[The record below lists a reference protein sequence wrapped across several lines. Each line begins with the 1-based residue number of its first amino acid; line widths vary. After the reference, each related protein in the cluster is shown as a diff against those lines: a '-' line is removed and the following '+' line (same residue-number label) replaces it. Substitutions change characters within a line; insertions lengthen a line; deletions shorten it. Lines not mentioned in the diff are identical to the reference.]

1 MDMILAVFGNMFSD
15 GNTMLMA
22 LLIFLAAGT
31 LAFSVMAA
39 LRVRG
44 AVKKRTS
51 RILSE
56 QERASQGRSLQGSSA
71 KALTKLIDYTT
82 KHYSETNQE
91 HMKVLRRRLV
101 QAGIYDPRGVAFFF
115 IGRTALAIGVAAAIF
130 IFLPLMKPVGGSM
143 FWLLI
148 VAGGVAGYAGPS
160 MYVDRRISARTLQHR
175 SGFPDFMD
183 LLVVCADSGLSLEAS
198 FERVGRE
205 IGQGYPSLSA
215 NIHLTN
221 LEIRAGRG
229 LKEALENFADRLALE
244 EARAFAT
251 LINQSIDLGSSIT
264 DAMRVYS
271 DDMRHKRLSRAEEKA
286 YALPAKLAVPMMV
299 CIFPV
304 LFVVI
309 LCPVI
314 VRMVTGTW
322 CARPPRQTRHGPAR
336 GLPSRSSPSLARP
349 VLSGRWPGR
358 PIRAWGGGIRA
369 GGGPERVMSIRVAR
383 ILIVGAACLTSA
395 CSTAPKLS
403 DDTTGA
409 VQKDGGVTGILS

>member
-1 MDMILAVFGNMFSD
+1 MDMILAVFGNMLSD

-148 VAGGVAGYAGPS
+148 VAGGVAGYVGPS

-221 LEIRAGRG
+221 LEIRAGRA

-309 LCPVI
+309 LLPVI
-314 VRMVTGTW
+314 VRLHV
-322 CARPPRQTRHGPAR
+322 
-336 GLPSRSSPSLARP
+336 
-349 VLSGRWPGR
+349 
-358 PIRAWGGGIRA
+358 GGYF
-369 GGGPERVMSIRVAR
+369 
-383 ILIVGAACLTSA
+383 
-395 CSTAPKLS
+395 
-403 DDTTGA
+403 
-409 VQKDGGVTGILS
+409 